1 MHKELWY
8 FIFHLNLGHLDNKN
22 KKQRS
27 HNQDT
32 CAYALRTALATHIKI
47 FGANKITRTVP
58 MRIKNLSPWL
68 HIAWG
73 HDSRESSLLQ
83 QTCISVASLKSA
95 IFLYWVKI
103 ASYFPVNRAPFFWER
118 GAVYS
123 LHLAPPTFWTRM
135 EEAKPTSQFK
145 VPSISIP
152 RKKKP
157 HQQEVLTET
166 PSDPS
171 RDVKSSQELT
181 EQPNPAKDATAEE
194 QSGVVEDQKDD
205 DPSRQGDKT
214 ATSDKQAGN
223 FPPVPYTVPHW
234 SGAPT
239 DSYFLSV
246 IKNGIVIEEISL
258 SGKPFLVFGRL
269 LSCDVQLEHPSLSRY
284 HAILQY
290 RPPGENSDTEQSSK
304 SALTGNT
311 REPGYY
317 VYDLGSTHGTYVNKS
332 QINPRCY
339 YRLRVGQMV
348 KFGGSSRM
356 FLLEVSVLIIHGRTS
371 PLILFCV
378 C

>member
-1 MHKELWY
+1 
-8 FIFHLNLGHLDNKN
+8 
-22 KKQRS
+22 
-27 HNQDT
+27 
-32 CAYALRTALATHIKI
+32 
-47 FGANKITRTVP
+47 
-58 MRIKNLSPWL
+58 
-68 HIAWG
+68 
-73 HDSRESSLLQ
+73 
-83 QTCISVASLKSA
+83 
-95 IFLYWVKI
+95 
-103 ASYFPVNRAPFFWER
+103 
-118 GAVYS
+118 
-123 LHLAPPTFWTRM
+123 M
-135 EEAKPTSQFK
+135 EEAKPTGQFK

-171 RDVKSSQELT
+171 KDVNSSQEST
-181 EQPNPAKDATAEE
+181 EQPNPAKDAAAEE
-194 QSGVVEDQKDD
+194 QSGVDLVEDQKDD